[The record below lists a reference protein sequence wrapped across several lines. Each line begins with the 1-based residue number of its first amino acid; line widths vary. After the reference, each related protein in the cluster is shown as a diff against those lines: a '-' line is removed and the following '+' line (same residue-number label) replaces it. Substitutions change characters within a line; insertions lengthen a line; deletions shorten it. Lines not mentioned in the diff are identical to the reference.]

1 MPQWSDTTLSYLH
14 VDDSHGRRNG
24 LGGGP
29 IIEEELVEELLL
41 LQQAAQLTG
50 EIRVRAVAQDLVL
63 CAVDGVAMR
72 KIVNAK
78 GLPTST

>member
-1 MPQWSDTTLSYLH
+1 MHELIAAMQWSDTTLSYLH

-41 LQQAAQLTG
+41 LQQAAQLAG
-50 EIRVRAVAQDLVL
+50 EVRVRAVAQDLVL
-63 CAVDGVAMR
+63 RAVDGKDSER
-72 KIVNAK
+72 KR
-78 GLPTST
+78 STY